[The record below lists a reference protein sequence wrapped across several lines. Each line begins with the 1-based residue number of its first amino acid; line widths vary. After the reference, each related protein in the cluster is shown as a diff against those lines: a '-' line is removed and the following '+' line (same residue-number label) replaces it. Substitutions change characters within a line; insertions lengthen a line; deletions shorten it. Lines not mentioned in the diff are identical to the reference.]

1 VRSGHQGSGYA
12 HRPMLLSP
20 LTMTDGIEQ
29 EVEAEARRLA
39 TGIQETGLPL
49 RLLGGLGIRLHATG
63 DIHPA
68 LARDYADID
77 LVCGRKAGR
86 DSSRFL
92 VAAGYEASERFNAM
106 NGSERML
113 FYDRPNGRHIDLFV
127 GGFRMCHA
135 LPLAA
140 RLDRDSPTLPPAEL
154 LLTKL
159 QVVQLNPKDAS
170 DIITLLLDHD
180 VTEDD
185 DDAVNGAYVAEL
197 LAGDWGLWRTSRES
211 LERTREAVA
220 QSAISAE
227 ERARVQDRV
236 ERLWERVEREPKG
249 LRWRSRARIGDS
261 KRWYDEPDEI
271 GHQH

>member
-1 VRSGHQGSGYA
+1 
-12 HRPMLLSP
+12 
-20 LTMTDGIEQ
+20 MTEGTEQ

-39 TGIQETGLPL
+39 AGIQESGLPL
-49 RLLGGLGIRLHATG
+49 RLLGGLGIRLHAAG

-68 LARDYADID
+68 LARSYADID
-77 LVCGRKAGR
+77 LVCARKAGR

-92 VAAGYEASERFNAM
+92 VAAGYEANERFNAM
-106 NGSERML
+106 NGSDRMI
-113 FYDRPNGRHIDLFV
+113 FYDRPNTRHIDLFV

-135 LPLAA
+135 LPLSA

-159 QVVQLNPKDAS
+159 QVVQLNAKDAN
-170 DIITLLLDHD
+170 DIIALLLDHD

-185 DDAVNGAYVAEL
+185 DDAVNAAYIAQL
-197 LAGDWGLWRTSRES
+197 LAGDWGLWRTSRGS
-211 LERTREAVA
+211 LEHTREAVA
-220 QSAISAE
+220 QRSLSSE
-227 ERARVQDRV
+227 EQARVQDRV